1 MQLPH
6 LQVTWL
12 RWMPSKRFLQTLQRS
27 KSMQP
32 RYFSIPYVTGCDDIL
47 FNHIDKRLVCLL
59 TLLYLSPVYDRAL
72 PWSSW
77 GARSHCHNQSNK
89 YWLAAPF
96 YKPICKHMTL
106 IFIVFL
112 SIYLLPFFFCYYWCT
127 ENRLDKKGNYFF
139 LSWIENISRVF
150 IHKSK

>member
-1 MQLPH
+1 MHMQLPH

-32 RYFSIPYVTGCDDIL
+32 RYFSIPYGTGCDDIL

-72 PWSSW
+72 PWSGW
-77 GARSHCHNQSNK
+77 GVRSHCHNQSNK

-112 SIYLLPFFFCYYWCT
+112 SICLLPFFLLLLMHWEST
-127 ENRLDKKGNYFF
+127 RWKG
-139 LSWIENISRVF
+139 
-150 IHKSK
+150 